1 MRKLY
6 YRLCRLIGYTFLFEH
21 TWNSNF
27 ELETKYSHL
36 ALYKYIGM
44 YDPKYGGMRLKRVW
58 IIKIR

>member
-6 YRLCRLIGYTFLFEH
+6 YMLCRLIGYTLIFEH

-36 ALYKYIGM
+36 VIYKHMGLYN
-44 YDPKYGGMRLKRVW
+44 PKYGGMKLKRFLT
-58 IIKIR
+58 IKIR